1 MNKIYYL
8 LALLVAFASCES
20 KTKVPDS
27 LYYNEETGTFDIRS
41 VGDLLYL
48 GQVSDTGVI
57 KREGSEQTFQVNGA
71 KLRLV
76 DDLVIEDEWIP
87 LGEGKG
93 YRLKEIDGNGHSITF
108 KNVSYEMDMWSSSDF
123 GLFGYLMG
131 TTVKDLT
138 LKGDIHLI
146 SNEEKAPF
154 GGTIGVLAAFFWGG
168 CLENCNSEVNISVTA
183 VGEKASMDVEVGG
196 LVGKI
201 SVDDITSPVKERTV
215 LKGVVSHTGDIS
227 IESNGRIDVGGI
239 AGSARDVKWQEGISL
254 INQGSIKI
262 TGESGGE
269 SKGHTI
275 GGVFGEYLQYKVRSL
290 GAPQRIM
297 NLKNS
302 ADITVSC
309 AKDDLLK
316 VAGVVGKIFNEN
328 NMLADNFCN
337 EGTITVKGN
346 PEMSGSISGVIG
358 EAEENIS
365 LHRMVNKG
373 KIKIDGKFSSLTV
386 CGIAYSPSI
395 MCTGILYSCCE
406 DLVSGYPPVHDSFIP
421 WLRRDCKMKH
431 D

>member
-48 GQVSDTGVI
+48 GQVSETGVI

-201 SVDDITSPVKERTV
+201 SVDDITCRPVY
-215 LKGVVSHTGDIS
+215 TG
-227 IESNGRIDVGGI
+227 R
-239 AGSARDVKWQEGISL
+239 RQKPL
-254 INQGSIKI
+254 
-262 TGESGGE
+262 SGNSSQRSFRS
-269 SKGHTI
+269 SK
-275 GGVFGEYLQYKVRSL
+275 R
-290 GAPQRIM
+290 
-297 NLKNS
+297 
-302 ADITVSC
+302 
-309 AKDDLLK
+309 
-316 VAGVVGKIFNEN
+316 
-328 NMLADNFCN
+328 
-337 EGTITVKGN
+337 
-346 PEMSGSISGVIG
+346 
-358 EAEENIS
+358 
-365 LHRMVNKG
+365 
-373 KIKIDGKFSSLTV
+373 
-386 CGIAYSPSI
+386 
-395 MCTGILYSCCE
+395 TGIRIICANPCRARIYNCRIRPLIY
-406 DLVSGYPPVHDSFIP
+406 
-421 WLRRDCKMKH
+421 R
-431 D
+431 

>member
-8 LALLVAFASCES
+8 LALLVVFASCKS
-20 KTKVPDS
+20 KTEVPDS

-48 GQVSDTGVI
+48 GQVAESGII
-57 KREGSEQTFQVNGA
+57 KREGSEQTFHIDGA

-76 DDLVIEDEWIP
+76 DDLVIENEWVP
-87 LGEGKG
+87 LGEKKN
-93 YRLKEIDGNGHSITF
+93 YKLKEFDGNGHSITF
-108 KNVSYEMDMWSSSDF
+108 KDVSYEMDMENASDF
-123 GLFGYLMG
+123 GLFGYLIG

-146 SNEEKAPF
+146 SNEEKSPF
-154 GGTIGVLAAFFWGG
+154 GGTIGVLAGVFWGG
-168 CLENCNSEVNISVTA
+168 CLENCSSEVNISITA
-183 VGEKASMDVEVGG
+183 VGEKASMDVDAGG

-201 SVDDITSPVKERTV
+201 SVNDITSPVKEHTV
-215 LKGVVSHTGDIS
+215 LKGILSHTGDIS
-227 IESNGRIDVGGI
+227 IQSNGRIDVGGI
-239 AGSARDVKWQEGISL
+239 AASARDVKWQEGVSL
-254 INQGSIKI
+254 VNQGSIEI
-262 TGESGGE
+262 VGESGGD

-275 GGVFGEYLQYKVRSL
+275 GGVFGEYLQYKVRAL

-309 AKDDLLK
+309 AKDDLLE

-346 PEMSGSISGVIG
+346 PEMSGNVSGVIG

-365 LHRMVNKG
+365 LHRMLNKG
-373 KIKIDGKFSSLTV
+373 KIKIDGKFNSLDV
-386 CGIAYSPSI
+386 SGIAYSPSL
-395 MCTGILYSCCE
+395 MCTGILYSCCK
-406 DLVSGYPPVHDSFIP
+406 DLASGYPPVHDSFIP
-421 WLRRDCKMKH
+421 WLKRDCNMKH
-431 D
+431 E

>member
-1 MNKIYYL
+1 
-8 LALLVAFASCES
+8 
-20 KTKVPDS
+20 
-27 LYYNEETGTFDIRS
+27 
-41 VGDLLYL
+41 
-48 GQVSDTGVI
+48 
-57 KREGSEQTFQVNGA
+57 
-71 KLRLV
+71 
-76 DDLVIEDEWIP
+76 
-87 LGEGKG
+87 
-93 YRLKEIDGNGHSITF
+93 
-108 KNVSYEMDMWSSSDF
+108 
-123 GLFGYLMG
+123 
-131 TTVKDLT
+131 
-138 LKGDIHLI
+138 
-146 SNEEKAPF
+146 
-154 GGTIGVLAAFFWGG
+154 
-168 CLENCNSEVNISVTA
+168 
-183 VGEKASMDVEVGG
+183 
-196 LVGKI
+196 
-201 SVDDITSPVKERTV
+201 
-215 LKGVVSHTGDIS
+215 
-227 IESNGRIDVGGI
+227 
-239 AGSARDVKWQEGISL
+239 
-254 INQGSIKI
+254 
-262 TGESGGE
+262 
-269 SKGHTI
+269 
-275 GGVFGEYLQYKVRSL
+275 
-290 GAPQRIM
+290 M

-406 DLVSGYPPVHDSFIP
+406 DLASGYPPVHDSFIP